1 MKKAMMILAMLGILF
16 TFGTATAAD
25 VTVTITVPDAYV
37 ARLTAMVQAKYMH
50 PGNFSCTGLTIKQC
64 FTKKMVV
71 EQVKKL
77 LFQWERQQA
86 RKAATSA
93 ADASV
98 SKIEVNS
105 K

>member
-1 MKKAMMILAMLGILF
+1 MKKLTMILAIVGILF

-25 VTVTITVPDAYV
+25 VTVTITVPSQYV
-37 ARLTAMVQAKYMH
+37 ERLTTMVQAEYMYQ
-50 PGNFSCTGLTIKQC
+50 GNFSCTGLTVKKC
-64 FTKKMVV
+64 FVKKMIV

-86 RKAATSA
+86 RKNATIA

-98 SKIEVNS
+98 SEIEVTS
-105 K
+105 E